1 MSVQEVPAEELARF
15 LYRYHQYLAPYFGCK
30 DTFHAEPWTK
40 VSDSVR
46 KQLVAAARLALMELH
61 AEERENDDFEAKGR
75 RRYFAT
81 PGSAQWG
88 C

>member
-15 LYRYHQYLAPYFGCK
+15 LYRYHQFLAPYFGCK
-30 DTFHAEPWTK
+30 DTSHAEPWTK
-40 VSDSVR
+40 ISDCVR
-46 KQLVAAARLALMELH
+46 KQLVAAAQLALVELH
-61 AEERENDDFEAKGR
+61 AEEREKDDFEAEDR
-75 RRYFAT
+75 RRYFAK